1 MYFPRKFVTIEA
13 MFVYL
18 SLGKE
23 LNKTTYSFY
32 KKLYSFMV
40 EMHHYGLDT
49 KGCQKP
55 QSVAV
60 SWV

>member
-1 MYFPRKFVTIEA
+1 

-23 LNKTTYSFY
+23 LNKTIYLFY